1 METTMAKLSKI
12 QIKTLEVA
20 NKTGFT
26 FLGDSHFA
34 SYRKALMAINGLVRM
49 GYLAAIKNE
58 FGTEYRLTEAGKEY
72 VIWGEAVAA

>member
-1 METTMAKLSKI
+1 MTKISKT

-34 SYRKALMAINGLVRM
+34 SYRKALVAINGLVRM
-49 GYLAAIKNE
+49 NYLTAIKDE
-58 FGTEYRLTEAGKEY
+58 FGTQYRLTEAGKEY
-72 VIWGEAVAA
+72 ATWGEAA